1 MTTTLTFYNRRQRSI
16 RVVPGDDCLC
26 FARKWELPLLDTE
39 NEYLITLRH
48 ITDEMRFS
56 KVQCSFIEVVHDG
69 RFIARHYVRDF
80 ILSPLVSYDPDRSK
94 DELMRAKQIATVPT
108 LDWRAIQRDAM
119 WAPAPRWIDIKSYKQ
134 KP

>member
-1 MTTTLTFYNRRQRSI
+1 MNNTTLTFYNRRQRSI

-26 FARKWELPLLDTE
+26 FARKQELKLLNTE

-80 ILSPLVSYDPDRSK
+80 ILSPLVSYEPDRGK
-94 DELMRAKQIATVPT
+94 DELMRVKQIATVPT
-108 LDWRAIQRDAM
+108 IDWRAIQRDAM
-119 WAPAPRWIDIKSYKQ
+119 WAPCPRGINIKNYKI
-134 KP
+134 